1 MRRSLADTSF
11 ASEDASEDG
20 GFDVGRFE
28 QAAKHFQQRQ
38 GKNVPAKDVQGKPTR
53 LQHNRDSAKG
63 PLSNSG
69 EAFRPATPL
78 GYRLMS
84 DVERVH
90 SLDELKSKL
99 AHLDD
104 QYRRLPLRIETESQR
119 RQQETLRTRIAET
132 EKAVNVFSR
141 PSVLVEI

>member
-1 MRRSLADTSF
+1 
-11 ASEDASEDG
+11 
-20 GFDVGRFE
+20 
-28 QAAKHFQQRQ
+28 
-38 GKNVPAKDVQGKPTR
+38 
-53 LQHNRDSAKG
+53 
-63 PLSNSG
+63 
-69 EAFRPATPL
+69 
-78 GYRLMS
+78 MS